1 MTDALAEDHSTGD
14 EGPADRA
21 IRHGAQEETDVGHL
35 TDAVDSHRHGID
47 VHHRDAPSHGGE
59 IVVAEPGLFRVHF
72 GEITHPLILAP
83 GTLTAADRLEAG
95 RPRKQGVARVHDLRQ
110 SIYGV

>member
-1 MTDALAEDHSTGD
+1 MSALDAHELRMKRALELARQGLGRTHPN
-14 EGPADRA
+14 PA
-21 IRHGAQEETDVGHL
+21 VGCVI
-35 TDAVDSHRHGID
+35 T
-47 VHHRDAPSHGGE
+47 HGGE

-95 RPRKQGVARVHDLRQ
+95 RPRKQGVARVHDLWRP
-110 SIYGV
+110 IYGV